1 MCVLHYTTGKERF
14 PTDQR
19 NTNLRSETAV
29 GDIVNSILRLDEQ
42 VFELIFSNVSFSRG
56 VETADDGGGDGVPGV
71 VPREDG
77 QDWG

>member
-1 MCVLHYTTGKERF
+1 MCVLHYAMSKERF

-19 NTNLRSETAV
+19 NTNSRSEAPV
-29 GDIVNSILRLDEQ
+29 GYIINSILRLDEQ

-71 VPREDG
+71 VP
-77 QDWG
+77 W